1 MMIPTTI
8 IEIESL
14 LNKGKELYI
23 GMSGNQGGADH
34 ILSAHSNIQ
43 TNDLI
48 EFRESLKSFA
58 VFSVGEPK
66 LSIWKSSLTD
76 TTLCSMCKTT
86 GTKQLATK
94 GIAITDDIEI
104 FLCDICYV
112 EGAEIYEGTCVTT
125 RESQG
130 N

>member
-1 MMIPTTI
+1 MIPTTI

-58 VFSVGEPK
+58 RQRFQSK
-66 LSIWKSSLTD
+66 
-76 TTLCSMCKTT
+76 
-86 GTKQLATK
+86 
-94 GIAITDDIEI
+94 
-104 FLCDICYV
+104 
-112 EGAEIYEGTCVTT
+112 
-125 RESQG
+125 
-130 N
+130 